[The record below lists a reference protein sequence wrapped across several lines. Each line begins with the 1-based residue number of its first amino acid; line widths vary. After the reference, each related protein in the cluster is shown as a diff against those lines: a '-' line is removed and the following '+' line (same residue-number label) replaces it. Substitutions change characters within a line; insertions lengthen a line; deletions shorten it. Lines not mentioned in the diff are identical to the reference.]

1 MSSSFDLLPEP
12 FNDAGAERLTGVEI
26 EFAHLAPEDAAGI
39 VRGRFG
45 GDLRPDGPEGFVLKG
60 AEGGDWKIYLDTAL
74 RSEADTA
81 LERAGLELG
90 RALVPV
96 EVVTPPLAHAQLGQ
110 LDDLSRD
117 LRRAGALGSGG
128 GWLYGFGVHF
138 NPEAPRLTGT
148 ATVHILTA
156 YALAED
162 WLRAHH
168 PIDRMR
174 RLLPFTDPYPRSLVD
189 ALAEAWPGLALD
201 ALAGV
206 YAAHRPSRNRGLD
219 MLPLLRHLDPEGFAR
234 RFPGEENTGARPT
247 FHYRLPD
254 SRIDEREWSL
264 VAEWNRWVLVER
276 IAADRAAMAHL
287 VDGWQAHR
295 AALTTLRGDWAGRS
309 GAILTEHGLV

>member
-1 MSSSFDLLPEP
+1 MHRAFDPLPEP
-12 FNDAGAERLTGVEI
+12 FNETGAERLTGVEI
-26 EFAHLAPEDAAGI
+26 EFAHLAPEDAAQI
-39 VRGRFG
+39 VEARFG
-45 GDLRPDGPEGFVLKG
+45 GRLQPDGPEGFVLKD
-60 AEGGDWKIYLDTAL
+60 ALGGDWKVYLDTAL
-74 RSEADTA
+74 RAKADTA

-96 EVVTPPLAHAQLGQ
+96 EVVTPPLAHADLGQ
-110 LDDLSRD
+110 LDGLVRD

-128 GWLYGFGVHF
+128 GWLYGFGLHL
-138 NPEAPRLTGT
+138 NPEVPRLTGS

-156 YALAED
+156 FALAED

-168 PIDRMR
+168 PIDPTR

-189 ALAEAWPGLALD
+189 ALAEAWPDLALD

-219 MLPLLRHLDPEGFAR
+219 MLPLLRHLDEAAFAR
-234 RFPGEENTGARPT
+234 LFPGEENTGARPA

-254 SRIDEREWSL
+254 SRIDEPGWSL
-264 VAEWNRWVLVER
+264 AVEWNRWVLVER